1 MSNMDKITGA
11 HLLPDYITPERL
23 RKHWDRAKSGRQRAT
38 KLFELLNAFDEGK
51 QWDVLGV
58 KMPPYQ
64 LKPNTNWVKKTKN
77 DIVNSVYAGGYV
89 GNVLPIRA
97 EDKETADL
105 LNRYLE
111 YVFDKTDAYLMQLY
125 AGERAALLNIGIT
138 QVGWDSTVISGTKDA
153 LSKGEV
159 EFKNIDPLSFY
170 CDPSATHPL
179 KGQYIIIAEKM
190 PLTEL
195 EAEEQ
200 WSDRLKTYR
209 QLYESANRAEE
220 FEKYG
225 LKGDV
230 HPEDDTVS
238 LMTYYIRKVNEKGG
252 VKIDQI
258 ITIGGDFI
266 LEVKE
271 NIKPNTYPFAILY
284 SNLPTKDL
292 YGISTPHDIMSLQ
305 LAVNMIDSIE
315 ATHAYKTQ
323 NPAKL
328 IDKASGINVRSFAKH
343 GNDPDK
349 VWVVNGNPSEVIR
362 YVQPYQLSP
371 TLPQLQARFTQMI
384 PTITELDAAYLGRDT
399 GSIQTTGGVEGQMA
413 RVSMSDN
420 TRVALLEDY
429 VKQMTKLVIQ
439 YYKEFGDKRWFRYNL
454 SPDSSEV
461 DFVSIDFEEMDTG
474 VEFDYT
480 VHVSPQL
487 PKNKARMAEWANII
501 MEKQMQY
508 QPEIQLMSP
517 TEWLSYQD
525 APQKHIIYNRIKAE
539 EQQNTMDEIL
549 GTIGGFAAMYQQG
562 LSPEDSVQILAEEKE
577 MMKRGNP
584 LGNTANANSFQ
595 QRQM

>member
-1 MSNMDKITGA
+1 MDKITGA
-11 HLLPDYITPERL
+11 NLLPDYLTPEKL
-23 RKHWDRAKSGRQRAT
+23 RRFWDRAKSGKQRAT
-38 KLFELLNAFDEGK
+38 KLFTLLNAFDKGK
-51 QWDVLGV
+51 QWDVLNV

-97 EDKETADL
+97 EDKNTADL

-190 PLTEL
+190 ALTEL
-195 EAEEQ
+195 EAEDQ
-200 WSDRLKTYR
+200 WQDRLKVYR
-209 QLYESANRAEE
+209 KIHDSSNRVEE
-220 FEKYG
+220 LEKYG
-225 LKGDV
+225 LRTDV
-230 HPEDDTVS
+230 HAEDDTVS
-238 LMTYYIRKVNEKGG
+238 LMTYYVRRVNDAGG
-252 VKIDQI
+252 IKIDQV

-266 LEVKE
+266 LGVKE
-271 NIKPNTYPFAILY
+271 GIKPNCYPFAILY
-284 SNLPTKDL
+284 SNLPNDDL

-323 NPAKL
+323 NPPKV
-328 IDKASGINVRSFAKH
+328 IDKTSGINVRSFAKH

-349 VWVVNGNPSEVIR
+349 VWVVNGNPNDIVR
-362 YVQPYQLSP
+362 YIQPYPLSP
-371 TLPQLQARFTQMI
+371 NLPQLQARFNQMI
-384 PTITELDAAYLGRDT
+384 PTITELDAAYTGRDT
-399 GSIQTTGGVEGQMA
+399 GSIQTTGGIEGQMA

-439 YYKEFGDKRWFRYNL
+439 YYKEYGDKRWFRYNL

-461 DFVSIDFEEMDTG
+461 DFEEIDFEEIDSETD
-474 VEFDYT
+474 FDYT

-508 QPEIQLMSP
+508 QPDVQLMSP

-525 APQKHIIYNRIKAE
+525 APQKHLIYNRIRAE
-539 EQQNTMDEIL
+539 EQANTMDDII
-549 GTIGGFAAMYQQG
+549 GTIGGFAAMHQQG
-562 LSPEDSVQILAEEKE
+562 LTPEDAVQILAEEKE
-577 MMKRGNP
+577 MSKRGQA

>member
-1 MSNMDKITGA
+1 MKHEKITGA
-11 HLLPDYITPERL
+11 NLLPADYTLETLQRY
-23 RKHWDRAKSGRQRAT
+23 WDRAKTGKQKTT
-38 KLFELLNAFDEGK
+38 KLFKLLNAFDEGK

-97 EDKETADL
+97 EDKELADL

-111 YVFDKTDAYLMQLY
+111 YAFDKTDAYLMQLY

-159 EFKNIDPLSFY
+159 EFKNIDPMSFY

-179 KGQYIIIAEKM
+179 KGQYIIISEAM

-195 EAEEQ
+195 EAEE
-200 WSDRLKTYR
+200 SFTERLKVYR
-209 QLYESANRAEE
+209 NLVEAHNKAEE
-220 FEKYG
+220 LEKYG
-225 LKGDV
+225 MRDDITPV
-230 HPEDDTVS
+230 DDTVS
-238 LMTYYIRKVNEKGG
+238 LLTYYIRVVKKNGG
-252 VKIDQI
+252 IRIDQVT
-258 ITIGGDFI
+258 TIGGEFV

-271 NIKPNTYPFAILY
+271 NLQPSMYPFAILY
-284 SNLPTKDL
+284 SNIPNKDL

-305 LAVNMIDSIE
+305 LAINMIDSIE

-323 NPAKL
+323 NPPKL
-328 IDKASGINVRSFAKH
+328 IDKTSGINARSFAKH

-349 VWVVNGNPSEVIR
+349 VWVVNGNPNEVIR
-362 YVQPYQLSP
+362 YVQPHQLSP
-371 TLPQLQARFTQMI
+371 NLPNLQARFTAAI

-429 VKQMTKLVIQ
+429 VKQMTKLVVA
-439 YYKEFGDKRWFRYNL
+439 YYKEYGDKRWFRYNL
-454 SPDSSEV
+454 SPDSAEV
-461 DFVSIDFEEMDTG
+461 DFTSVDFSEMDDD
-474 VEFDYT
+474 VEFDFT
-480 VHVSPQL
+480 VQVSPNL
-487 PKNKARMAEWANII
+487 PKNKARMAEWANLI

-508 QPEIQLMSP
+508 QPDVQLMSP
-517 TEWLSYQD
+517 LEWLSYQD

-539 EQQNTMDEIL
+539 EQANTMDEIL
-549 GTIGGFAAMYQQG
+549 GTLGGFASMYQQG

-577 MMKRGNP
+577 MMKRGQA
-584 LGNTANANSFQ
+584 LGNTANAGSFQ

>member
-1 MSNMDKITGA
+1 MLDEKVTGA
-11 HLLPDYITPERL
+11 NLLPSEYNLDKL
-23 RKHWDRAKSGRQRAT
+23 RQFWDRAKAGKQKAMR
-38 KLFELLNAFDEGK
+38 LFKLLNAFDEGK
-51 QWDVLGV
+51 QWETLGV

-89 GNVLPIRA
+89 GQVLPIRA
-97 EDKETADL
+97 EDKDSADL

-111 YVFDKTDAYLMQLY
+111 YAFDKTDAYLMQLY
-125 AGERAALLNIGIT
+125 AGERAALLNMGIT
-138 QVGWDSTVISGTKDA
+138 QIGWDTHVISGTKDA
-153 LSKGEV
+153 LSHGEI

-190 PLTEL
+190 ALTEL
-195 EAEEQ
+195 EAEGTFA
-200 WSDRLKTYR
+200 SRLKVYR
-209 QLYESANRAEE
+209 QLHKDANPAQE

-225 LKGDV
+225 SKGDV
-230 HPEDDTVS
+230 QPTDDTVS
-238 LMTYYIRKVNEKGG
+238 LMTYFIRVPNGEGG
-252 VKIDQI
+252 IRLDQVT
-258 ITIGGDFI
+258 TINGNFI
-266 LEVKE
+266 LEVKQGLQ
-271 NIKPNTYPFAILY
+271 PNMYPFAILY
-284 SNLPTKDL
+284 SNIPTKDL
-292 YGISTPHDIMSLQ
+292 YGISTPHDVMSLQ
-305 LAVNMIDSIE
+305 LAINMIDSIE

-328 IDKASGINVRSFAKH
+328 IDKGSGINVRAFAKH

-349 VWVVNGNPSEVIR
+349 VWAVNGNPNEVIR

-371 TLPQLQARFTQMI
+371 TLPQLQQRFTAAI
-384 PTITELDAAYLGRDT
+384 PMITELDATYLGRDT
-399 GSIQTTGGVEGQMA
+399 GSIQTTGGVEAQNA

-429 VKQMTKLVIQ
+429 IKQMTKLVVA
-439 YYKEFGDKRWFRYNL
+439 YYKEYGDKRWFRYNL
-454 SPDSSEV
+454 SPDSTEV
-461 DFVSIDFEEMDTG
+461 DFQAIDFAEIDED
-474 VEFDYT
+474 VDFDYT

-487 PKNKARMAEWANII
+487 PKNKARLAEWANLI

-508 QPEIQLMSP
+508 QPDVELMTA

-525 APQKHIIYNRIKAE
+525 APQKHIIYNRIKAQ

-577 MMKRGNP
+577 MMKRGQA
-584 LGNTANANSFQ
+584 LGNTANAGSFQ